1 MNKLNK
7 LNQNHK
13 LVIALCLASIALLWG
28 TTLYTV
34 NKSTINQETQSTIP
48 QPIKAVGALGRIEPQ
63 GGIIKVAPAPELGG
77 AKIAHLL
84 VQEGDRLLEGETVAV
99 LNNHKWTKSAVSL
112 ARQEVKVAQAD
123 LAIVRAGTKRG
134 DVNAQAA
141 RLNRIQAEL
150 EGELLANNADIARL
164 QAQLETEKREKQAEI
179 DRNQAQ
185 LQNAASEFQRYEQLA
200 QDGVISD
207 SDLDSRRLTLDTA
220 RNSLAAARSSYNFT
234 VRTLAQQINRA
245 VAIAKQNRDTL
256 REQISEEEANLDSV
270 GEVREVDI
278 IKAQAE
284 VDRAIAALR
293 QAEDD
298 LELTLVKAPTDGEI
312 IKIHAYPGEIVG
324 DEGLVE
330 FAQTKNMM
338 VVAEVYESDISKVK
352 LGQTATIRSETGAF
366 SEELS
371 GKISHIGLQIGKQD
385 VLNTDPAADVDSRV
399 IEVEIQLDD
408 KTSDI
413 VSRLTNSK
421 TVVKINL

>member
-1 MNKLNK
+1 M
-7 LNQNHK
+7 
-13 LVIALCLASIALLWG
+13 
-28 TTLYTV
+28 
-34 NKSTINQETQSTIP
+34 
-48 QPIKAVGALGRIEPQ
+48 
-63 GGIIKVAPAPELGG
+63 
-77 AKIAHLL
+77 
-84 VQEGDRLLEGETVAV
+84 
-99 LNNHKWTKSAVSL
+99 NNHKRTKSAVSL